1 MNYFLKKKKW
11 LAWVIMLTFLF
22 TSFMPSN
29 IMAGN
34 SVAEAADVD
43 YTITVGESIG
53 IDSKFPDTKNFNVG
67 FWEESFKRS
76 DCTWQSDDVGIAT
89 VNSSGKVATVKGVS
103 EGTVTVT
110 AKAKY
115 TKEDRNDRYSTKT
128 WTVKVTG
135 NGGSSELSPQNVYVY
150 VKVGGNTDGL
160 TLNSQGWY
168 TIGVIQADLPNAETE
183 YNDKNYGSGS
193 YEYGKPHI
201 EKVAVKDNL
210 GKD

>member
-76 DCTWQSDDVGIAT
+76 D
-89 VNSSGKVATVKGVS
+89 
-103 EGTVTVT
+103 
-110 AKAKY
+110 
-115 TKEDRNDRYSTKT
+115 
-128 WTVKVTG
+128 
-135 NGGSSELSPQNVYVY
+135 L
-150 VKVGGNTDGL
+150 
-160 TLNSQGWY
+160 
-168 TIGVIQADLPNAETE
+168 AER
-183 YNDKNYGSGS
+183 
-193 YEYGKPHI
+193 
-201 EKVAVKDNL
+201 
-210 GKD
+210 